1 MKSIKAILNSK
12 HRTNKNKQ
20 KTKKSLKDEKTS
32 FPKEYVGNADLDKSI
47 MNKIMASRN
56 ERIKYNFGVPL
67 RTSISKRSFFSI

>member
-1 MKSIKAILNSK
+1 MKSIKVILNSK

-47 MNKIMASRN
+47 INKIMASRN
-56 ERIKYNFGVPL
+56 ERIKYNFGALL
-67 RTSISKRSFFSI
+67 RASIWKRSFFSI